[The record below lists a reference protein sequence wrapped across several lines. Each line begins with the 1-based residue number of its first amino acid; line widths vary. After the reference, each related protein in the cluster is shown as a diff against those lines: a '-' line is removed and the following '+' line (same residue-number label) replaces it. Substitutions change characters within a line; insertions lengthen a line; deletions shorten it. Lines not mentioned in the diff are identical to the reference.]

1 MLEVFIWMLVIA
13 MGLGLPQQSPVIG
26 VYTEDAEDFM
36 NFYQNDK
43 LLTDLDASYVKYL

>member
-36 NFYQNDK
+36 NFY
-43 LLTDLDASYVKYL
+43 